1 MTKYR
6 AQIGDRQFKIEVNG
20 KNGLASIDGKPAK
33 VDSSWV
39 GGSSN
44 NLSLILDS
52 RSFDLRIEERDDHF
66 VVIHAGRRVICTVV
80 DEHLAD
86 LQKLAG
92 LQEKPKG
99 KTIVKSPM
107 PGLIVKVLV
116 AIGDVVSKGDRLV
129 VVEAMKMENEV
140 KAPSAGR
147 ITHIQAVKGDAVIT
161 GKELVVI
168 E

>member
-1 MTKYR
+1 MAKYR

-20 KNGLASIDGKPAK
+20 KDGRAMIDGKVAS
-33 VDSSWV
+33 VDSAWLA
-39 GGSSN
+39 GSDH
-44 NLSLILDS
+44 NLSLVLHN
-52 RSFDLRIEERDDHF
+52 RSFDLRIEEHDDHIE
-66 VVIHAGRRVICTVV
+66 VIHAGRRVPCTVI

-92 LQEKPKG
+92 MQDKPKG

-116 AIGDVVSKGDRLV
+116 APGDTVAKGDRLL

-140 KAPSAGR
+140 KAPAAGR
-147 ITHIQAVKGDAVIT
+147 VTQIHAAKGDAVT
-161 GKELVVI
+161 AGKELVII